1 MQRTTGE
8 NMQIPRSMVQFSMLV
23 GALGSLWIPTAG
35 ARQLAAP
42 GETKQTA
49 IEVCKPS
56 GQREYLARLMC
67 SGGETPTFSR
77 LGSYGMRDE
86 LPGYTSENTSVDEM
100 KRAMSFAPH
109 PPGTRHFHAVD
120 RYELTCGSQK
130 HLVFMDMY
138 HCGVPAPEV
147 APAGLTLRPKP

>member
-1 MQRTTGE
+1 MQLS
-8 NMQIPRSMVQFSMLV
+8 RSMVQFSMLA
-23 GALGSLWIPTAG
+23 GALCPLWIASAG
-35 ARQLAAP
+35 AQELAAP

-56 GQREYLARLMC
+56 GQREYLSRLMC
-67 SGGETPTFSR
+67 SGGETPTFGR
-77 LGSYGMRDE
+77 LGSFGMRDE
-86 LPGYTSENTSVDEM
+86 LSDHASELTPVDEM
-100 KRAMSFAPH
+100 KRSMSFAPH
-109 PPGTRHFHAVD
+109 PPGNRHFHAVD